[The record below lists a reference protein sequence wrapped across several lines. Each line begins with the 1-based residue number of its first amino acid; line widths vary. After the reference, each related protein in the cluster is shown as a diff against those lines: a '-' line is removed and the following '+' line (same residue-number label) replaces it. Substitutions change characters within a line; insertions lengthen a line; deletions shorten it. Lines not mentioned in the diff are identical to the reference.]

1 MAKELIRPE
10 QFCTVKIKASFDPSS
25 LQLNEDL
32 QRELDTLYKGA
43 VETFQLGKL
52 ITGTII
58 AIEDNGVLV
67 DIKYK
72 SRGLVPRYEFG
83 EYELKKLH
91 PGDVIEVI
99 LDQLEDADGRIVLSY
114 EKAKEM
120 RAWDAVTKLF
130 EKGEPAE
137 GIVTHKVKGGLNVDI
152 GIPAFLP
159 GSQIDLQRVT
169 DFDQYVGQTIKACIL
184 KLNKK
189 RGNVI
194 ISRRKYLHD
203 QRSEDRKKILETLT
217 EGQVIQGVVKNITNY
232 GVFIDIGG
240 VDGLLHITDMTW
252 GRVAHPSEMVRI
264 GETIAVKVL
273 SFDKNNEKIS
283 LGLKQLQTNP
293 WDQISP
299 SIAVGNKIKGRISSI
314 TDYGLFIEVAPEV
327 EGLVHI
333 SEISWTDRITDL
345 NRLYKVGEEIEV
357 LVVSLDKENRRMS
370 LSIKQLGKNP
380 WEMVNEQFKPGQT
393 IKGKI
398 SNITDFG
405 IFVQLL
411 PGIDGLVHISD
422 LSWTEHIEHPSDRY
436 KPGQEVEAAILA
448 IDKDNKK
455 ISLGIKQLTI
465 DPWEKVA
472 EQYPVNSVVDGE
484 ISKITNFG
492 AFVRLPNNI
501 EGLMH
506 NTVLTQEQGKKAE
519 EFFTVG
525 QKAQFR
531 IVNINK
537 EERKLA
543 LSTLLEE
550 KKQELK
556 KAEPKKVEPKKEKSE
571 GARPAPQQQAQPKP
585 SSAKAS
591 SFVEA
596 SKDRSDGRQQP
607 KKEKKEE
614 PQQQKVR
621 GSLQIALESA
631 MQKTDKTSKNN
642 TEE

>member
-10 QFCTVKIKASFDPSS
+10 QFCTVKIKTSMDQST
-25 LQLNEDL
+25 LHLNEDL
-32 QRELDTLYKGA
+32 QRELDLLYKGA

-52 ITGTII
+52 IKGTII
-58 AIEDNGVLV
+58 ALEDNGVLV

-83 EYELKKLH
+83 EYELKRLQ
-91 PGDVIEVI
+91 PGDEIEVI

-130 EKGEPAE
+130 EEGLPAE
-137 GIVTHKVKGGLNVDI
+137 GVVTHKVKGGLNVDI

-203 QRSEDRKKILETLT
+203 QRSEDRKKILETLS
-217 EGQVIQGVVKNITNY
+217 EGQIIQGIVKNITNY

-264 GETIAVKVL
+264 GDSIAVKVL

-293 WDQISP
+293 WDQISAD
-299 SIAVGNKIKGRISSI
+299 IAVGNKIKGRISSI

-370 LSIKQLGKNP
+370 LSVKQLGKNP
-380 WEMVNEQFKPGQT
+380 WETVNEQFKPGQS

-436 KPGQEVEAAILA
+436 KAGQEVEAVILG
-448 IDKDNKK
+448 IDKDSKK
-455 ISLGIKQLTI
+455 ISLGIKQLSI

-472 EQYPVNSVVDGE
+472 EQYPIGSIVDGE

-492 AFVRLPNNI
+492 AFVRLPNKI

-506 NTVLTQEQGKKAE
+506 NTILTQEQGKKAE

-543 LSTLLEE
+543 LSTHLEE
-550 KKQELK
+550 KKQE
-556 KAEPKKVEPKKEKSE
+556 PKKVEAKKQPEVKKERTEESAPRQAAQPAQPKPAAKAAPKKEKRE
-571 GARPAPQQQAQPKP
+571 EQP
-585 SSAKAS
+585 
-591 SFVEA
+591 
-596 SKDRSDGRQQP
+596 
-607 KKEKKEE
+607 
-614 PQQQKVR
+614 QQKVR
-621 GSLQIALESA
+621 GSLQMALESA
-631 MQKTDKTSKNN
+631 MQKSNKRDKTDK
-642 TEE
+642 E

>member
-10 QFCTVKIKASFDPSS
+10 QFCTVKSKANLDPH
-25 LQLNEDL
+25 LLNLSQDL
-32 QRELDTLYKGA
+32 INELDQLYKGA
-43 VETFQLGKL
+43 LETFQIGKL
-52 ITGTII
+52 ITGTVI
-58 AIEDNGVLV
+58 AIEDNGVLI

-72 SRGLVPRYEFG
+72 SRGLVPRYEFN
-83 EYELKKLH
+83 EHELKKLQ
-91 PGDVIEVI
+91 PGDTVEVI
-99 LDQLEDADGRIVLSY
+99 LDQLEDMDGRIVLSY
-114 EKAKEM
+114 DKAKEM

-130 EKGEPAE
+130 EEGLPAE

-169 DFDQYVGQTIKACIL
+169 DFDQYVGQSIKASIL

-203 QRSEDRKKILETLT
+203 QRSEDRKKILETLS
-217 EGQVIQGVVKNITNY
+217 ENQVIQGVVKNITNY

-252 GRVAHPSEMVRI
+252 GRVAHPSEMVKI
-264 GETIAVKVL
+264 GDTITVKVL

-293 WDQISP
+293 WDKISDGL
-299 SIAVGNKIKGRISSI
+299 AVGQKIKGTISST
-314 TDYGLFIEVAPEV
+314 TDYGLFVEVAPEV

-333 SEISWTDRITDL
+333 SEVSWTDRITDL
-345 NRLYKVGEEIEV
+345 SRLYKVGQEIEV
-357 LVVSLDKENRRMS
+357 LIVSLDKENRRMS

-380 WEMVNEQFKPGQT
+380 WETVNEEFNPGQ
-393 IKGKI
+393 IIRGKI

-436 KPGQEVEAAILA
+436 KVGQEVEAVVLN

-455 ISLGIKQLTI
+455 ISLGIKQLSV
-465 DPWEKVA
+465 DPWETVS
-472 EQYPVNSVVDGE
+472 EQYPINSIIDGE

-506 NTVLTQEQGKKAE
+506 NTILTQEQGKKAE

-531 IVNINK
+531 IININK

-556 KAEPKKVEPKKEKSE
+556 KQEPKKPAPKKAKPDETKVATQST
-571 GARPAPQQQAQPKP
+571 QQKQAKQ
-585 SSAKAS
+585 
-591 SFVEA
+591 
-596 SKDRSDGRQQP
+596 

-614 PQQQKVR
+614 PSQKIR

-631 MQKTDKTSKNN
+631 MQKSDRAEASET
-642 TEE
+642 TERND

>member
-1 MAKELIRPE
+1 MSKELIRPE
-10 QFCTVKIKASFDPSS
+10 QFCTVKSKANIDEIP

-32 QRELDTLYKGA
+32 LQELEALYKGA

-52 ITGTII
+52 ITGTVV

-91 PGDVIEVI
+91 SGDAIEVI
-99 LDQLEDADGRIVLSY
+99 LDQLEDVNGRIVLSY

-130 EKGEPAE
+130 ENGDPIE
-137 GIVTHKVKGGLNVDI
+137 GIVTHKVKGGLNVDV

-169 DFDQYVGQTIKACIL
+169 DFDQYVGQSIKACIL

-203 QRSEDRKKILETLT
+203 QRSEDRKKILETLA
-217 EGQVIQGVVKNITNY
+217 EGQIIQGVVKNITNY

-264 GETIAVKVL
+264 GETIGVKVL

-293 WDQISP
+293 WDQINP
-299 SIAVGNKIKGRISSI
+299 DIAVGNKIKGKISSI

-345 NRLYKVGEEIEV
+345 HRLYKAGEEIEV

-370 LSIKQLGKNP
+370 LSVKQLGKNP
-380 WEMVNEQFKPGQT
+380 WETVNEQFKPGQT
-393 IKGKI
+393 IQGKI

-405 IFVQLL
+405 VFVQLL

-436 KPGQEVEAAILA
+436 KQGQEVEAVVLA

-455 ISLGIKQLTI
+455 ISLGIKQLSI

-472 EQYPVNSVVDGE
+472 EEYPAGSIVEGE
-484 ISKITNFG
+484 VSKITNFG
-492 AFVRLPNNI
+492 AFVRLPNHI
-501 EGLMH
+501 EGLVH
-506 NTVLTQEQGKKAE
+506 NTVLLQEQGKKAE
-519 EFFTVG
+519 EVFTVG

-550 KKQELK
+550 KKQE
-556 KAEPKKVEPKKEKSE
+556 PKKVEPKKAEQPKKEKSE
-571 GARPAPQQQAQPKP
+571 PVRSAQPKQQP
-585 SSAKAS
+585 RVA
-591 SFVEA
+591 EN
-596 SKDRSDGRQQP
+596 RPQP

-614 PQQQKVR
+614 PQQKVR
-621 GSLQIALESA
+621 GSLQIALEPA
-631 MQKTDKTSKNN
+631 MQKSD
-642 TEE
+642 

>member
-1 MAKELIRPE
+1 MSKELIRPE
-10 QFCTVKIKASFDPSS
+10 QFCTVKTKFDLDFDPAVLHLS
-25 LQLNEDL
+25 EDL
-32 QRELDTLYKGA
+32 QRELDALYQGA
-43 VETFQLGKL
+43 VDTFQVGKL
-52 ITGTII
+52 IKGTVI
-58 AIEDNGVLV
+58 ALEDSGVLV

-83 EYELKKLH
+83 EHELKRLQA
-91 PGDVIEVI
+91 GDEIEVI
-99 LDQLEDADGRIVLSY
+99 IDQLEDADGRIVLSY

-130 EKGEPAE
+130 EDGAPAE
-137 GIVTHKVKGGLNVDI
+137 GVVTHKVKGGLNVDI
-152 GIPAFLP
+152 GIPAFFP

-203 QRSEDRKKILETLT
+203 QRSEDRKKILETLS
-217 EGQVIQGVVKNITNY
+217 EGQIIHGVVKNITNY

-264 GETIAVKVL
+264 GDNIAVKVL

-293 WDQISP
+293 WDQIS
-299 SIAVGNKIKGRISSI
+299 SDIAVGNKIKGKISSI

-345 NRLYKVGEEIEV
+345 NRLYKVGDMIEV

-370 LSIKQLGKNP
+370 LSVKQLGKNP
-380 WEMVNEQFKPGQT
+380 WETVNEQFKPGQT

-436 KPGQEVEAAILA
+436 KLGQEVKAIILG

-455 ISLGIKQLTI
+455 ISLGIKQLSI

-472 EQYPVNSVVDGE
+472 EQYPIGSVVDGE

-506 NTVLTQEQGKKAE
+506 NTVLSQEQGKKAE

-543 LSTLLEE
+543 LSTLLED
-550 KKQELK
+550 KKQ
-556 KAEPKKVEPKKEKSE
+556 EPKKVEPKKPEFKKDASFAKNPAEEKQ
-571 GARPAPQQQAQPKP
+571 AAQHKQQQ
-585 SSAKAS
+585 
-591 SFVEA
+591 
-596 SKDRSDGRQQP
+596 QQP
-607 KKEKKEE
+607 KVAIKKEKREE
-614 PQQQKVR
+614 APQQKVR
-621 GSLQIALESA
+621 SSLQIALESA
-631 MQKTDKTSKNN
+631 MQKSDKNKDENQ
-642 TEE
+642 E

>member
-1 MAKELIRPE
+1 MSKELIRPE
-10 QFCTVKIKASFDPSS
+10 QFCTVKTKLNIDQF
-25 LQLNEDL
+25 LQLDEEL
-32 QRELDTLYKGA
+32 QRELDALYKGA

-52 ITGTII
+52 VKGIVV

-83 EYELKKLH
+83 EHELKRLQV
-91 PGDVIEVI
+91 GDEIEVI
-99 LDQLEDADGRIVLSY
+99 LDQLEDTDGRIVLSY

-130 EKGEPAE
+130 EDGAPAE
-137 GIVTHKVKGGLNVDI
+137 GVVTHKVKGGLNVDI

-203 QRSEDRKKILETLT
+203 QRSEDRKKILETLS
-217 EGQVIQGVVKNITNY
+217 EGQIIQGIVKNITNY

-264 GETIAVKVL
+264 GDNIAVKVL

-283 LGLKQLQTNP
+283 LGLKQLQANP

-299 SIAVGNKIKGRISSI
+299 DIVAGNKTKGKISSI

-345 NRLYKVGEEIEV
+345 NRLYKVGEVIEV

-370 LSIKQLGKNP
+370 LSVKQLGKNP
-380 WEMVNEQFKPGQT
+380 WETVNEQFKPGQ
-393 IKGKI
+393 ILEGKI

-436 KPGQEVEAAILA
+436 KLGQEVKAVILG

-455 ISLGIKQLTI
+455 ISLGIKQLSI

-472 EQYPVNSVVDGE
+472 EQHPIGSIVDGE

-506 NTVLTQEQGKKAE
+506 NTVLSQEQGKKAE

-543 LSTLLEE
+543 LSTLLEDR
-550 KKQELK
+550 KQ
-556 KAEPKKVEPKKEKSE
+556 EPKKVEPKKQPEFKKEKSE
-571 GARPAPQQQAQPKP
+571 DARPAVQHQAQPK
-585 SSAKAS
+585 
-591 SFVEA
+591 
-596 SKDRSDGRQQP
+596 QQP
-607 KKEKKEE
+607 KVAAKKEKREE
-614 PQQQKVR
+614 APQQQQQKVR
-621 GSLQIALESA
+621 SSLQIALESA
-631 MQKTDKTSKNN
+631 MQKSEKNN
-642 TEE
+642 KDDNQE

>member
-1 MAKELIRPE
+1 MSKEFIRPE
-10 QFCTVKIKASFDPSS
+10 QFCTVKHKASLEDQSL
-25 LQLNEDL
+25 LQLSQDL
-32 QRELDTLYKGA
+32 QQELDALYKGA
-43 VETFQLGKL
+43 AETFQLGKL
-52 ITGTII
+52 ITGTIVGI
-58 AIEDNGVLV
+58 DDSGVLV

-83 EYELKKLH
+83 EYELKKLQ
-91 PGDVIEVI
+91 PGNDIEVI
-99 LDQLEDADGRIVLSY
+99 LDQLEDTDGKIVLSY

-137 GIVTHKVKGGLNVDI
+137 GVVTHKVKGGLNVDI

-203 QRSEDRKKILETLT
+203 QRSEDRKKILETLS

-273 SFDKNNEKIS
+273 SFDKNSEKIS
-283 LGLKQLQTNP
+283 LGLKQLQSNP
-293 WDQISP
+293 WDQFS
-299 SIAVGNKIKGRISSI
+299 SDIAVGNRIKGKISSI

-333 SEISWTDRITDL
+333 SEVSWTDRITDL
-345 NRLYKVGEEIEV
+345 NRLYKVGQEIEV

-380 WEMVNEQFKPGQT
+380 WEMVNEQFKAGQM

-422 LSWTEHIEHPSDRY
+422 FSWTEHIEHPSDRY
-436 KPGQEVEAAILA
+436 KVGQEVEAIILA
-448 IDKDNKK
+448 IDKESKK
-455 ISLGIKQLTI
+455 ISLGIKQLTV

-472 EQYPVNSVVDGE
+472 EQYPVGSIVEGE

-506 NTVLTQEQGKKAE
+506 NTVLAQEQSKKAE

-550 KKQELK
+550 KKQE
-556 KAEPKKVEPKKEKSE
+556 PKKVEPKKSEVKKEKTE
-571 GARPAPQQQAQPKP
+571 DRPVQAKQPK
-585 SSAKAS
+585 AA
-591 SFVEA
+591 A
-596 SKDRSDGRQQP
+596 P

-614 PQQQKVR
+614 SQGQKVR

-631 MQKTDKTSKNN
+631 MQKSDKNN
-642 TEE
+642 KDEE

>member
-10 QFCTVKIKASFDPSS
+10 QFCTVKIKTSMDQST
-25 LQLNEDL
+25 LHLNEDL
-32 QRELDTLYKGA
+32 QRELDLLYKGA

-52 ITGTII
+52 IKGTII
-58 AIEDNGVLV
+58 ALEDNGVLV

-83 EYELKKLH
+83 EYELKRLQ
-91 PGDVIEVI
+91 PGDEIEVI

-130 EKGEPAE
+130 EEGLPAE
-137 GIVTHKVKGGLNVDI
+137 GVVTHKVKGGLNVDI

-203 QRSEDRKKILETLT
+203 QRSEDRKKILETLS
-217 EGQVIQGVVKNITNY
+217 EGQIIQGIVKNITNY

-264 GETIAVKVL
+264 GDSIAVKVL

-293 WDQISP
+293 WDQISAD
-299 SIAVGNKIKGRISSI
+299 IAVGNKIKGRISSI

-370 LSIKQLGKNP
+370 LSVKQLGKNP
-380 WEMVNEQFKPGQT
+380 WETVNEQFKPGQS

-436 KPGQEVEAAILA
+436 KAGQEVEAVILG
-448 IDKDNKK
+448 IDKDSKK
-455 ISLGIKQLTI
+455 ISLGIKQLSI

-472 EQYPVNSVVDGE
+472 EQYPIGSIVDGE

-492 AFVRLPNNI
+492 AFVRLPNKI

-506 NTVLTQEQGKKAE
+506 NTILTQEQGKKAE

-543 LSTLLEE
+543 LSTHLEE
-550 KKQELK
+550 KKQE
-556 KAEPKKVEPKKEKSE
+556 PKKVEAKKQPEVKKERTEESAPRQAAQPAQPKPAAKAAPKKEKRE
-571 GARPAPQQQAQPKP
+571 EQP
-585 SSAKAS
+585 
-591 SFVEA
+591 
-596 SKDRSDGRQQP
+596 
-607 KKEKKEE
+607 
-614 PQQQKVR
+614 QQKVR
-621 GSLQIALESA
+621 GSLQMALESA
-631 MQKTDKTSKNN
+631 MQKSNKTDKTDK
-642 TEE
+642 E

>member
-1 MAKELIRPE
+1 MSKELIRPG
-10 QFCTVKIKASFDPSS
+10 QFRTVKMKTGLDSVV
-25 LQLNEDL
+25 LQLDEEL
-32 QRELDTLYKGA
+32 LRELDALYKGA

-52 ITGTII
+52 IKGTVV

-83 EYELKKLH
+83 DHELKKLH
-91 PGDVIEVI
+91 AGDEIEVI
-99 LDQLEDADGRIVLSY
+99 LDQLEDTDGRIVLSY

-130 EKGEPAE
+130 ENGEPAE
-137 GIVTHKVKGGLNVDI
+137 GVVTHKVKGGLNVDI

-203 QRSEDRKKILETLT
+203 QRSEDRKKILETLS
-217 EGQVIQGVVKNITNY
+217 EGQIINGVVKNITNY

-264 GETIAVKVL
+264 GDNIAVKVL

-283 LGLKQLQTNP
+283 LGLKQLQANP
-293 WDQISP
+293 WDQISADV
-299 SIAVGNKIKGRISSI
+299 AVGNKIKGKISSI

-345 NRLYKVGEEIEV
+345 NRLYKAGQEIEV

-370 LSIKQLGKNP
+370 LSVKQLGKNP
-380 WEMVNEQFKPGQT
+380 WETVNEQFKPGQT
-393 IKGKI
+393 LKGKI

-436 KPGQEVEAAILA
+436 KLGQEVEAVVLA
-448 IDKDNKK
+448 IDKDSKK
-455 ISLGIKQLTI
+455 ISLGIKQLSQ

-472 EQYPVNSVVDGE
+472 EQYPIGSLVDGE

-506 NTVLTQEQGKKAE
+506 NTVLSQEQGKKAE

-543 LSTLLEE
+543 LSTLSEE

-556 KAEPKKVEPKKEKSE
+556 NAEPKKSEFKKEKSE
-571 GARPAPQQQAQPKP
+571 DARPVQAQPKRQP
-585 SSAKAS
+585 KSA
-591 SFVEA
+591 V
-596 SKDRSDGRQQP
+596 

-614 PQQQKVR
+614 APQQKVR

-631 MQKTDKTSKNN
+631 MQKSDKNN
-642 TEE
+642 KDEDQ

>member
-1 MAKELIRPE
+1 MARELIRPE
-10 QFCTVKIKASFDPSS
+10 QFCTVKIKTNIDPAL

-32 QRELDTLYKGA
+32 QRELDSLYKGA

-72 SRGLVPRYEFG
+72 SRGLIPRYEFG
-83 EYELKKLH
+83 DYELKKLQS
-91 PGDVIEVI
+91 GDDIEVI

-130 EKGEPAE
+130 EDGAPAE

-264 GETIAVKVL
+264 GETIGVKVL

-293 WDQISP
+293 WDQISAD
-299 SIAVGNKIKGRISSI
+299 IAVGNKTKGRISSI

-345 NRLYKVGEEIEV
+345 NRLYKVGQEIEV

-370 LSIKQLGKNP
+370 LSVKQLGKNP
-380 WEMVNEQFKPGQT
+380 WETVNEQFKPTQT

-436 KPGQEVEAAILA
+436 KAGQEVEAVILG
-448 IDKDNKK
+448 IDKDSKK
-455 ISLGIKQLTI
+455 ISLGIKQLSI

-472 EQYPVNSVVDGE
+472 EQYPVGSIVDGE

-492 AFVRLPNNI
+492 AFVRLPNHI

-506 NTVLTQEQGKKAE
+506 NTVLTQEHGKKAE

-550 KKQELK
+550 KKQEPK
-556 KAEPKKVEPKKEKSE
+556 KAEPRKAEPKKEKSE
-571 GARPAPQQQAQPKP
+571 TARTAQPK
-585 SSAKAS
+585 
-591 SFVEA
+591 
-596 SKDRSDGRQQP
+596 QQP
-607 KKEKKEE
+607 RVAPKREKREE

-631 MQKTDKTSKNN
+631 MKKSDKAKKTN

>member
-1 MAKELIRPE
+1 MSKELIRPE
-10 QFCTVKIKASFDPSS
+10 QFCTVKSKANIDEIP

-32 QRELDTLYKGA
+32 LRELDALYKGA

-52 ITGTII
+52 ITGTVV
-58 AIEDNGVLV
+58 AVEDSGVLV

-91 PGDVIEVI
+91 SGDAIEVI
-99 LDQLEDADGRIVLSY
+99 LDQLEDVNGRIVLSY

-130 EKGEPAE
+130 EKGEPIE
-137 GIVTHKVKGGLNVDI
+137 GIVTHKVKGGLNVDV

-169 DFDQYVGQTIKACIL
+169 DFDQYVGQSIKACIL

-203 QRSEDRKKILETLT
+203 QRSEDRKKILETLA
-217 EGQVIQGVVKNITNY
+217 EGQIIQGVVKNITNY

-264 GETIAVKVL
+264 GETIGVKVL

-293 WDQISP
+293 WDQIS
-299 SIAVGNKIKGRISSI
+299 SDIAVGNKIKGKISSI

-345 NRLYKVGEEIEV
+345 HRLYKVGEEIEV

-370 LSIKQLGKNP
+370 LSVKQLGKNP
-380 WEMVNEQFKPGQT
+380 WETVNEQFKPGQT

-405 IFVQLL
+405 VFVQLL

-436 KPGQEVEAAILA
+436 KQGQEVEAVVLA

-455 ISLGIKQLTI
+455 ISLGIKQLSI

-472 EQYPVNSVVDGE
+472 EEYPAGSIVEGE
-484 ISKITNFG
+484 VSKITNFG
-492 AFVRLPNNI
+492 AFVRLPNHI
-501 EGLMH
+501 EGLVH
-506 NTVLTQEQGKKAE
+506 NTVLSQEQGKKAE
-519 EFFTVG
+519 EIFTVG

-550 KKQELK
+550 KKQE
-556 KAEPKKVEPKKEKSE
+556 PKKVEPKKTEQSKKEKSE
-571 GARPAPQQQAQPKP
+571 SARSVQPKQQP
-585 SSAKAS
+585 R
-591 SFVEA
+591 VIEN
-596 SKDRSDGRQQP
+596 RPQP

-614 PQQQKVR
+614 TQQKVR

-631 MQKTDKTSKNN
+631 MQKSDKNSQ
-642 TEE
+642 E

>member
-1 MAKELIRPE
+1 MSKELIRPG
-10 QFCTVKIKASFDPSS
+10 QFCTVKTN
-25 LQLNEDL
+25 LNLDVATLNLTDDL
-32 QRELDTLYKGA
+32 QRELEALYQGA

-52 ITGTII
+52 IKGTIV

-83 EYELKKLH
+83 DHELKKLH
-91 PGDVIEVI
+91 AGDEIEVI
-99 LDQLEDADGRIVLSY
+99 LDQLEDADGKIVLSY
-114 EKAKEM
+114 EKAKEI

-130 EKGEPAE
+130 EQGEAAE
-137 GIVTHKVKGGLNVDI
+137 GVVTHKVKGGLNVDI

-203 QRSEDRKKILETLT
+203 QRSEDRKKILETLK
-217 EGQVIQGVVKNITNY
+217 EGQIIRGTVKNITNY

-252 GRVAHPSEMVRI
+252 GRVAHPTEMVRI
-264 GETIAVKVL
+264 GDVIEVKVL

-283 LGLKQLQTNP
+283 LGLKQLQANP
-293 WDQISP
+293 WDQINP
-299 SIAVGNKIKGRISSI
+299 NIAVGNKIKGKISSI

-370 LSIKQLGKNP
+370 LSVKQLGKNP
-380 WEMVNEQFKPGQT
+380 WETVNETFKPGQI

-398 SNITDFG
+398 SNTTDFG

-436 KPGQEVEAAILA
+436 KVGQEVEAVVLG

-455 ISLGIKQLTI
+455 ISLGIKQLTQ
-465 DPWEKVA
+465 DPWENVA
-472 EQYPVNSVVDGE
+472 QEYPIGSVVEGE
-484 ISKITNFG
+484 VSKITNFG

-506 NTVLTQEQGKKAE
+506 NTVLAQEQGKKAE

-550 KKQELK
+550 KKQE
-556 KAEPKKVEPKKEKSE
+556 PKKVEPKKTEFKKESFTKSPSFAKSE
-571 GARPAPQQQAQPKP
+571 ESEDKQQAQQ
-585 SSAKAS
+585 
-591 SFVEA
+591 
-596 SKDRSDGRQQP
+596 RQQAKP
-607 KKEKKEE
+607 VAKKEKKEE

-631 MQKTDKTSKNN
+631 MQKSDKSNKDGNQ
-642 TEE
+642 E

>member
-1 MAKELIRPE
+1 MSQMAKELVRPE
-10 QFCTVKIKASFDPSS
+10 QFCTVKIKAGLDSVA
-25 LQLNEDL
+25 LQLND
-32 QRELDTLYKGA
+32 ELLAELEALYKGA

-52 ITGTII
+52 IKGTVI

-83 EYELKKLH
+83 DHELKKLQ
-91 PGDVIEVI
+91 PGDEIEVI

-137 GIVTHKVKGGLNVDI
+137 GVVTHKVKGGLNVDI

-203 QRSEDRKKILETLT
+203 QRSEDRKKILETLS
-217 EGQVIQGVVKNITNY
+217 EGQIIQGVVKNITNY

-264 GETIAVKVL
+264 GDSIAVKVL

-299 SIAVGNKIKGRISSI
+299 DIAVGNKTKGKISSI

-345 NRLYKVGEEIEV
+345 NRLYKVGDAIEV

-370 LSIKQLGKNP
+370 LSVKQLGKNP
-380 WEMVNEQFKPGQT
+380 WETVNEQFKPGQT
-393 IKGKI
+393 LKGKI

-436 KPGQEVEAAILA
+436 KLGQEVEALVLA

-455 ISLGIKQLTI
+455 ISLGIKQLSQ

-472 EQYPVNSVVDGE
+472 EQYPIGSIIEGE

-506 NTVLTQEQGKKAE
+506 NTVLAQEQGKKAE

-550 KKQELK
+550 KKQEPK
-556 KAEPKKVEPKKEKSE
+556 KAEPKKAEPKKEKSE
-571 GARPAPQQQAQPKP
+571 MMQQNQPK
-585 SSAKAS
+585 
-591 SFVEA
+591 
-596 SKDRSDGRQQP
+596 QQP
-607 KKEKKEE
+607 KVAAKKEKKEE
-614 PQQQKVR
+614 TQQKIR

-631 MQKTDKTSKNN
+631 MQKSDKNKSDKNKSDD
-642 TEE
+642 TE

>member
-1 MAKELIRPE
+1 MSKELIRPE
-10 QFCTVKIKASFDPSS
+10 HFCTVKSKSKGFQV
-25 LQLNEDL
+25 LVELNPDL
-32 QRELDTLYKGA
+32 QQELDLLYKGA

-52 ITGTII
+52 IKGSIV
-58 AIEDNGVLV
+58 ALEDNGVLV

-72 SRGLVPRYEFG
+72 SRGLVPRYEFSD
-83 EYELKKLH
+83 YELRKLQ
-91 PGDVIEVI
+91 PGDEVEVI

-137 GIVTHKVKGGLNVDI
+137 GVVTHKVKGGLNVDI

-159 GSQIDLQRVT
+159 GSQIDLQRVV

-203 QRSEDRKKILETLT
+203 QRSEERKKILDTLS
-217 EGQVIQGVVKNITNY
+217 EGQVIQGIVKNITNY

-252 GRVAHPSEMVRI
+252 GRVAHPSEMVKI
-264 GETIAVKVL
+264 GDTITVKVL

-283 LGLKQLQTNP
+283 LGLKQLQSNP
-293 WDQISP
+293 WDKISEGLA
-299 SIAVGNKIKGRISSI
+299 IGQKIKGKISSI
-314 TDYGLFIEVAPEV
+314 TDYGLFVEVAPEV

-333 SEISWTDRITDL
+333 SEVSWTDRITDL
-345 NRLYKVGEEIEV
+345 NRLYKLGEEIEV

-370 LSIKQLGKNP
+370 LSVKQLGKNP
-380 WEMVNEQFKPGQT
+380 WEAVNEEFKPGQT

-436 KPGQEVEAAILA
+436 KTGQEVEAIILN

-455 ISLGIKQLTI
+455 ISLGIKQLSN
-465 DPWEKVA
+465 DPWETVA
-472 EQYPVNSVVDGE
+472 EQHPVGSIVDGE

-506 NTVLTQEQGKKAE
+506 NTILTQEQSKKAE

-531 IVNINK
+531 IININK

-550 KKQELK
+550 KKQEPK
-556 KAEPKKVEPKKEKSE
+556 KQEAKKTEPKKGKPEFGRSDKYDDKSVK
-571 GARPAPQQQAQPKP
+571 QQQAAKP
-585 SSAKAS
+585 
-591 SFVEA
+591 V
-596 SKDRSDGRQQP
+596 

-614 PQQQKVR
+614 SAPKMR

-631 MQKTDKTSKNN
+631 MQKTDKD
-642 TEE
+642 E

>member
-1 MAKELIRPE
+1 MSKEFIRPE
-10 QFCTVKIKASFDPSS
+10 QFCTVKNKASMDESL
-25 LQLNEDL
+25 LQLSQDL
-32 QRELDTLYKGA
+32 QQELDALYKGA
-43 VETFQLGKL
+43 VETFQPGKL
-52 ITGTII
+52 ITGTIV
-58 AIEDNGVLV
+58 AIDDNGVLV

-83 EYELKKLH
+83 EYEIKKLQL
-91 PGDVIEVI
+91 GNDIEVI
-99 LDQLEDADGRIVLSY
+99 LDQLEDTDGRIVLSY

-130 EKGEPAE
+130 EDGAPVE
-137 GIVTHKVKGGLNVDI
+137 GVVTHKVKGGLNVDI

-203 QRSEDRKKILETLT
+203 QRSEDRKKILETLS

-273 SFDKNNEKIS
+273 SFDKNSEKIS
-283 LGLKQLQTNP
+283 LGLKQLQNNP

-299 SIAVGNKIKGRISSI
+299 DIAVGNKIKGKISSI

-333 SEISWTDRITDL
+333 SEVSWTDRITDL
-345 NRLYKVGEEIEV
+345 NRLYKAGQEIEV

-422 LSWTEHIEHPSDRY
+422 FSWTEHIEHPSDRY
-436 KPGQEVEAAILA
+436 KTGQEVEAVILA

-455 ISLGIKQLTI
+455 ISLGIKQLTP

-472 EQYPVNSVVDGE
+472 EQYPVGSIVEGE

-506 NTVLTQEQGKKAE
+506 NTVLTQEQNKKAE

-550 KKQELK
+550 KKQE
-556 KAEPKKVEPKKEKSE
+556 PKKVEPKKAEVKKEKTEDRSAQPSFAKAAE
-571 GARPAPQQQAQPKP
+571 GRPARSEDRQSKP
-585 SSAKAS
+585 A
-591 SFVEA
+591 
-596 SKDRSDGRQQP
+596 P
-607 KKEKKEE
+607 KKERREE
-614 PQQQKVR
+614 NQGQKVR

-631 MQKTDKTSKNN
+631 MQKSDKNN
-642 TEE
+642 KDE